1 MRWDKETPD
10 FFVGINYPWNNYGW
24 DVGKNPY
31 GKPENAG
38 WSANQDKL
46 KNDFIYLKNSG
57 INIVRYIFLISGDS
71 RILMAS

>member
-31 GKPENAG
+31 GKPKTPVGVPTKIN
-38 WSANQDKL
+38 L
-46 KNDFIYLKNSG
+46 KTILSISK
-57 INIVRYIFLISGDS
+57 IVG
-71 RILMAS
+71 